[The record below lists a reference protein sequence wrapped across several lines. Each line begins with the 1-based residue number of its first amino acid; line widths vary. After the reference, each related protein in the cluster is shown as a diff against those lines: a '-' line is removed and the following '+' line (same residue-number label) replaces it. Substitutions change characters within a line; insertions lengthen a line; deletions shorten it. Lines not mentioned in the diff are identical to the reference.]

1 MFLKIQTLVDKGACE
16 DHLDAFRTL
25 CGNAEGIEVTPE
37 LCVAYAL
44 DFNWDWAAQHLLRAS
59 LRDDY
64 WAKSA
69 PLRDDYRAKCA
80 PLDAD
85 YRAKCAPLYADYQ
98 AKCAPLDADYAAKSA
113 RLFGEL
119 FNLA

>member
-1 MFLKIQTLVDKGACE
+1 MFLKIQILVDKGACE
-16 DHLDAFRTL
+16 GQLKSFRTL

-44 DFNWDWAAQHLLRAS
+44 DFNWDWAAQHLLRAP
-59 LRDDY
+59 LEADY
-64 WAKSA
+64 QAKSA

-85 YRAKCAPLYADYQ
+85 YQ
-98 AKCAPLDADYAAKSA
+98 AKSASLEADYAAKCA

-119 FNLA
+119 LYRQENRIGV